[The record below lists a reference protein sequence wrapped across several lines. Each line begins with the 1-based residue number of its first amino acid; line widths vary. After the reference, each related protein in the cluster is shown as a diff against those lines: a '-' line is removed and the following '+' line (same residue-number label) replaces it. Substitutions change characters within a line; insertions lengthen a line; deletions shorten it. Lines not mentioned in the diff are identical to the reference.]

1 MIRIFKIKGFM
12 RFQRKERIADAALI
26 EALRQAES
34 GLVDADL
41 GGGLIKQR
49 IARLGQGKR
58 GGYRTLIAFRQKDRA
73 FFVFGFAKNE
83 RSNIGTEE
91 LEELK
96 TLAAI
101 YFSLS
106 ENQIAELIETDEV
119 VELSCA
125 PKE

>member
-1 MIRIFKIKGFM
+1 M

-26 EALRQAES
+26 EAIRQAES

>member
-26 EALRQAES
+26 EAIRQAES

>member
-26 EALRQAES
+26 EAIRLAES

-58 GGYRTLIAFRQKDRA
+58 GGYRTLIAFRQKNRA

>member
-12 RFQRKERIADAALI
+12 RFQRKEGIADAALI
-26 EALRQAES
+26 EAIRLAES

-58 GGYRTLIAFRQKDRA
+58 GGYRTLIAFRQKNRA

>member
-12 RFQRKERIADAALI
+12 RFQRKEGIADAALI
-26 EALRQAES
+26 EAIRLAES

-73 FFVFGFAKNE
+73 FFVFGFAKNQ

-125 PKE
+125 PNE

>member
-26 EALRQAES
+26 EAIRQAES

-73 FFVFGFAKNE
+73 FFVFGFAKNQ

-125 PKE
+125 PNE

>member
-26 EALRQAES
+26 EAIRLAES

-58 GGYRTLIAFRQKDRA
+58 GGYRTLIAFSQKDRA

>member
-26 EALRQAES
+26 EAIRLAES

-106 ENQIAELIETDEV
+106 ENQIAELIENDEV

-125 PKE
+125 PKQ

>member
-1 MIRIFKIKGFM
+1 LIRIFKIKGFM

-26 EALRQAES
+26 EAIRQAES

-91 LEELK
+91 FEELK

-106 ENQIAELIETDEV
+106 ENQIAELIETEEL
-119 VELSCA
+119 VELCHA
-125 PKE
+125 QKE

>member
-26 EALRQAES
+26 EAIRLAES

-73 FFVFGFAKNE
+73 FFVFGFAKNQ

-125 PKE
+125 PEE